1 MSQNS
6 YAQSFVQKYNL
17 NVCVRSTLEINSQI
31 RSEDSDIG
39 SAEDTIPSRHAA
51 DSRVTKS
58 T

>member
-1 MSQNS
+1 MHK
-6 YAQSFVQKYNL
+6 VLLIQKYNL

-31 RSEDSDIG
+31 RSEDSDMG
-39 SAEDTIPSRHAA
+39 SAEDTIPSRHAT